1 MMTTISY
8 KLEKFEGP
16 LDLLLSLISKN
27 KIDIND
33 IPIAL
38 LCDQYMDYLA
48 KAEKFDIELS
58 SDFIVMASELMLI
71 KSRMLLPRIDEDEE
85 DPRAAL
91 AAYILEYKRA
101 KEASTLLGELYSQY
115 GLRMAKETDEISVDK
130 TFVADH
136 DAALLAAAYNR
147 VLTQIKTVSD
157 AEAKKKFDPLI
168 KPAQIVSV
176 AEVVGELTKKLVR
189 ERRFS
194 LGSYF
199 GGAAS
204 KGELITMFMAML
216 ELLRT
221 GLLVLEEAHFSENG
235 VINASSEDVSVT
247 LPEGADEN
255 ALTAAAAE
263 MA

>member
-1 MMTTISY
+1 MTTISY

-38 LCDQYMDYLA
+38 LCDQYMEYLA
-48 KAEKFDIELS
+48 QAEKFDIELS

-71 KSRMLLPRIDEDEE
+71 KSRMLLPRDEEEE

-101 KEASTLLGELYSQY
+101 KEASAMLGELYSRY
-115 GLRMAKETDEISVDK
+115 GLRMAKETDEITVDK

-147 VLTQIKTVSD
+147 VLSQIKAVSD
-157 AEAKKKFDPLI
+157 ADAKKRFEPIISTTKT
-168 KPAQIVSV
+168 VSV
-176 AEVVGELTKKLVR
+176 AEVVGDLTKRLVKK
-189 ERRFS
+189 RRVR

-199 GGAAS
+199 GSA
-204 KGELITMFMAML
+204 KTKTELITMFMAML
-216 ELLRT
+216 ELLKS
-221 GLLVLEEAHFSENG
+221 GLILLEESGFSENG
-235 VINASSEDVSVT
+235 IVDAASDDVSVSI
-247 LPEGADEN
+247 PDDANVEAI
-255 ALTAAAAE
+255 AAIGE
-263 MA
+263 QMA